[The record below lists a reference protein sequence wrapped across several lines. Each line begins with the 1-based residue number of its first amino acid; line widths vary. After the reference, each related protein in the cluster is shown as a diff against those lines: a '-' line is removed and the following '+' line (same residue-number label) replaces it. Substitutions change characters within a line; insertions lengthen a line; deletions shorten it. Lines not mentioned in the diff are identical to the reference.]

1 VLLPAWRRLPPDL
14 RPKRHTD
21 HKSGGRKGFAWT
33 EYRDLIAAHQ
43 QPDGPIVLIWDNLN
57 VHKDRRMRAFI
68 DAQDWITARRHV
80 CGRPLTVTVHVTGP
94 TPVDSAAF
102 RPSSKTWSPA
112 PRSIIDEH
120 HCFFLAR
127 PSGHAQTDPHP
138 DAQSLGV
145 PGGGLDSGGSP
156 LGPVPGPGRCR
167 GVRWWLPP
175 TLGARTGPARSF
187 VHIDRR
193 TGGVAPPRWLCRQ
206 GSATAPS
213 PRDAGAALSLSAA
226 TG

>member
-1 VLLPAWRRLPPDL
+1 RGGSTPVIRARSRSRRRFSVAGLVLLPAWRRLPPDL

-43 QPDGPIVLIWDNLN
+43 QPEGPIVLIWDNLN

-80 CGRPLTVTVHVTGP
+80 CGWPLTVTVHVIGP

-102 RPSSKTWSPA
+102 RPLSKTWSPA

-138 DAQSLGV
+138 DAQSSVFPAAASIRAARPWGLFPGLDGV
-145 PGGGLDSGGSP
+145 AVCGGG
-156 LGPVPGPGRCR
+156 
-167 GVRWWLPP
+167 
-175 TLGARTGPARSF
+175 F
-187 VHIDRR
+187 RR
-193 TGGVAPPRWLCRQ
+193 P
-206 GSATAPS
+206 
-213 PRDAGAALSLSAA
+213 
-226 TG
+226 

>member
-1 VLLPAWRRLPPDL
+1 MLLPAWRRLPPDL

-102 RPSSKTWSPA
+102 RPLSKTWSPA

-138 DAQSLGV
+138 DAQSSVFPAAASIRADRPWDLFPGLDGV
-145 PGGGLDSGGSP
+145 AVCGGG
-156 LGPVPGPGRCR
+156 
-167 GVRWWLPP
+167 
-175 TLGARTGPARSF
+175 F
-187 VHIDRR
+187 RR
-193 TGGVAPPRWLCRQ
+193 P
-206 GSATAPS
+206 
-213 PRDAGAALSLSAA
+213 
-226 TG
+226 